1 MVFVYP
7 FSLCLQKHII
17 SIYIHIKHNLTIL
30 GRCSPYFQLLVS
42 VSMFY
47 PVCSVHTCVNLLSR
61 ILTAAVK

>member
-1 MVFVYP
+1 MVFSYP
-7 FSLCLQKHII
+7 FSLLLQKHII
-17 SIYIHIKHNLTIL
+17 SIYIKQNLTIL

-61 ILTAAVK
+61 ILTAVVK